1 MQRRSLQ
8 LVVITEHPYRAEMV
22 EYLAAGK
29 GWTVHRLLGR
39 PDLGALHQ
47 QPMDLVLVDLDLPG
61 AVALISEL
69 AHEFP
74 VTPLLALAT
83 SHHLVEVQDARLAGA
98 ADFVAFPIQ
107 HHYFF
112 VAIERALQV
121 AHPPTVTN
129 QTGRMVAVAGLKG
142 GVGRSTLAVNLAVAL
157 AGRKQGEVILA
168 EAHHGLG
175 QLALMLNVRP
185 RHHLAGLVGEAN
197 LDLDLMRG
205 YLQPHE
211 SGVRLLAAPGEPAQ
225 LAELTPEM
233 WGQVLGLLADLAPL
247 VVVDTAPVADAAL
260 EQVLTRADEIL
271 LVMDATIASL
281 YQARSLL
288 QMLRSQP
295 GVGGRIHLVCNQA
308 GLKGGLSTSVIE
320 KHLGEPLAVSIEADA
335 PMATFAFNRGI
346 PFVLSHPTAVASRK
360 IQKLADYLLAERKA
374 GEQPATHRL
383 PSFLSF
389 WSWGRQERV
398 RG

>member
-1 MQRRSLQ
+1 MRRPALQ
-8 LVVITEHPYRAEMV
+8 LAIITEYPYRAEMV

-29 GWTVHRLLGR
+29 GWTVHTLAGR
-39 PDLGALHQ
+39 QDVGVLHQ
-47 QPMDLVLVDLDLPG
+47 QPMDLVLIDLDLPG
-61 AVALISEL
+61 AIALVGEL
-69 AHEFP
+69 ASEFP
-74 VTPLLALAT
+74 NIPLLALAT

-107 HHYFF
+107 HQHFF
-112 VAIERALQV
+112 VTIERALQA
-121 AHPPTVTN
+121 AHPLPAAN
-129 QTGRMVAVAGLKG
+129 LAGRMVAVASLKG

-157 AGRKQGEVILA
+157 AQRKQAEVILA

-175 QLALMLNVRP
+175 QLGLMLNVRP

-197 LDLDLMRG
+197 IDLDLLRG

-225 LAELTPEM
+225 LAELPPEM
-233 WGQVLGLLADLAPL
+233 WQQVLGLLADLAPD

-288 QMLRSQP
+288 QMLRGQQAVS
-295 GVGGRIHLVCNQA
+295 GRIHLVFNQA
-308 GLKGGLSTSVIE
+308 GMSGGLSTSVIE
-320 KHLGEPLAVSIEADA
+320 KHLGEPLAISIDADA

-346 PFVLSHPTAVASRK
+346 PFVLSHPNAAASRK
-360 IQKLADYLLAERKA
+360 IQQLADNLMAERNPVK
-374 GEQPATHRL
+374 QTTTHRL
-383 PSFLSF
+383 PSILSF
-389 WSWGRQERV
+389 WSRGR
-398 RG
+398 